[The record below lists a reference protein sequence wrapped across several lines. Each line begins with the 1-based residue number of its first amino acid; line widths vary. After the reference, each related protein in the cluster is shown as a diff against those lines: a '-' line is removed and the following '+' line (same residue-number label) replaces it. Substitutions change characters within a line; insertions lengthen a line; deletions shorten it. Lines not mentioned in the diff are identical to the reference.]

1 MKWVTY
7 RSGRGERVGVLSGD
21 EIRAAAPGVTLLE
34 LIERGADGLRQ
45 AGQEAVRSPS
55 EVVRL
60 GEVSLAAP
68 IPRPPSIRDSL
79 CFLDHM
85 RNCQAAMGAGRM
97 LADTWYRI
105 PAFYFACPAT
115 VLGPYDD
122 APIAPG
128 SAWQDFEL
136 EIAAVIGVGG
146 KDLTVEQAERAIV
159 GYMIFND
166 WSARDLQQLE
176 GQLAIGQAKGKD
188 SGVTLGPY
196 LVTPDELEPY
206 RHPSYPGKLDLQVTA
221 LVNDTVIGSGSTA
234 QMDWSFAE
242 VISYAS
248 RGVTLRPGDVVGSGT
263 VPTCTLVEH
272 LSVTALD
279 AFPGWLHDGDI
290 VTLRV
295 QGLGE
300 TRQTVRASSAPHPL
314 APRPNPDA
322 TPPPRRVNSA
332 PARVPY
338 TRGLHKIS
346 DRVWAWVL
354 PDGGYGWSNAGL
366 IAGDGASLLVDTLF
380 DLALTREMLTAMQ
393 PITSSAP
400 ITDALITHSNGDHT
414 HGNQLLD
421 ASVRIIAAKGTADEI
436 AHGMAPE
443 MLAMA
448 QTANLGPVATKY
460 ARDRFGHFDFSGITV
475 RNADQTFDHNLTIE
489 VGGRRIELLNL
500 GPAHTAADSVAHV
513 PDAGVLFGGDLL
525 FIGCTPIVWAGP
537 IANWIAACDAMIAL
551 DAPTV
556 VPGHGPITDPDGI
569 RAVRGYFVHIS
580 EYADAAHRKGLSWAE
595 AADTIDLGEYAAWL
609 DSERVVVNVYQRYR
623 ELDPETPQLE
633 IMALLVMQA
642 EWLAKRSI

>member
-7 RSGRGERVGVLSGD
+7 QGDNGERTGMLAGD
-21 EIRAAAPGVTLLE
+21 TIHAMPAGVTLLE
-34 LIERGADGLRQ
+34 LVGRGADGLRQ
-45 AGQEAVRSPS
+45 AGEEALRSPA
-55 EVVRL
+55 EIVGLDDVRL
-60 GEVSLAAP
+60 LAP

-85 RNCQAAMGAGRM
+85 RNCQAALGAGRV

-122 APIAPG
+122 APTAPG

-136 EIAAVIGVGG
+136 EIAAVIGTGDG
-146 KDLTVEQAERAIV
+146 DLRDLTVEEAEQAII
-159 GYMIFND
+159 GYTIFND

-206 RHPSYPGKLDLQVTA
+206 RRDGKLDLHVTA
-221 LVNDTVIGSGSTA
+221 LVNETVIGSGSTA
-234 QMDWSFAE
+234 QMDWTFGE
-242 VISYAS
+242 VISYVS
-248 RGVTLRPGDVVGSGT
+248 RGVTLRPGDVIGSGT

-272 LSVTALD
+272 LNPAALES
-279 AFPGWLHDGDI
+279 FPGWLHDGDV

-300 TRQTVRASSAPHPL
+300 TRQTVRAGAAPHPL
-314 APRPNPDA
+314 PARPNPDA
-322 TPPPRRVNSA
+322 APAAPRVNGA
-332 PARVPY
+332 AARVPY
-338 TRGLHKIS
+338 IRGLHEVA
-346 DRVWAWVL
+346 DRVWAWTL

-366 IAGDGASLLVDTLF
+366 VAGDGAALLVDTLF
-380 DLALTREMLTAMQ
+380 DLALTREMLAAMS

-421 ASVRIIAAKGTADEI
+421 PSVRIIAAKGTAEEI

-448 QTANLGPVATKY
+448 QTANLGPVATPY
-460 ARDRFGHFDFSGITV
+460 TRERFGHFDFSGINV
-475 RNADQTFDHNLTIE
+475 RNADQTFDRDLTID
-489 VGGRRIELLNL
+489 VGGRRVDLLNL
-500 GPAHTAADSVAHV
+500 GPAHTAADSVAYV

-537 IANWIAACDAMIAL
+537 IANWISACDAMIAL
-551 DAPTV
+551 DAPIV
-556 VPGHGPITDPDGI
+556 VPGHGPVTDPDGI
-569 RAVRGYFVHIS
+569 RAVRAYLAHVS
-580 EYADAAHRKGLSWAE
+580 ERAEAAYRKGLSWSE
-595 AADTIDLGEYAAWL
+595 AADTIALGEYATWL
-609 DSERVVVNVYQRYR
+609 DAERVVVNVYQRYR
-623 ELDPETPQLE
+623 ELDPGTPALE
-633 IMALLVMQA
+633 VMALLVMQA
-642 EWLAKRSI
+642 EWLAKRSG

>member
-7 RSGRGERVGVLSGD
+7 QGDSGERTGVLSGD
-21 EIRAAAPGVTLLE
+21 TIHAMPTGVTLLD
-34 LIERGADGLRQ
+34 LVGRGADGLRE
-45 AGQEAVRSPS
+45 AGEEALRSPS
-55 EVVRL
+55 ATASL
-60 GEVSLAAP
+60 GEVKLMAP

-85 RNCQAAMGAGRM
+85 RNCQAALGAGRV

-122 APIAPG
+122 APTAPG

-136 EIAAVIGVGG
+136 EIAAVIGASDG
-146 KDLTVEQAERAIV
+146 DLRDLSVTEAEQSII

-206 RHPSYPGKLDLQVTA
+206 RRDGKLDLQVTA
-221 LVNDTVIGSGSTA
+221 LVNDTVIGSGSTG
-234 QMDWSFAE
+234 QMDWSFGE
-242 VISYAS
+242 VISYVS
-248 RGVTLRPGDVVGSGT
+248 RGVTLTPGDVIGSGT

-272 LSVTALD
+272 LSLTELES
-279 AFPGWLHDGDI
+279 FPGWLHDGDV

-300 TRQTVRASSAPHPL
+300 TRQTVRAGSAPHPL
-314 APRPNPDA
+314 EPRPNPDA
-322 TPPPRRVNSA
+322 APAPRRVNHA
-332 PARVPY
+332 PARLPY
-338 TRGLHKIS
+338 TRGLHEVA
-346 DRVWAWVL
+346 DRVWAWTL

-366 IAGDGASLLVDTLF
+366 VAGDGASLLVDTLF
-380 DLALTREMLTAMQ
+380 DLALTREMLTAMK
-393 PITSSAP
+393 PITDRAP

-421 ASVRIIAAKGTADEI
+421 GSVRIIAAEGTAEEI

-443 MLAMA
+443 MLAMT
-448 QTANLGPVATKY
+448 QSGNLGPVATPY
-460 ARDRFGHFDFSGITV
+460 ARDRFGHFDFSGIKL
-475 RNADQTFDHNLTIE
+475 RNADQTFDRDLTIE
-489 VGGRRIELLNL
+489 VGGRQINLLNL
-500 GPAHTAADSVAHV
+500 GPAHTAADSVVHV

-537 IANWIAACDAMIAL
+537 IANWVAACDAMIAL

-556 VPGHGPITDPDGI
+556 VPGHGPVTDADGI
-569 RAVRGYFVHIS
+569 RAVRGYL
-580 EYADAAHRKGLSWAE
+580 AHVAEQAEVAYRKGLSWAD
-595 AADTIDLGEYAAWL
+595 AADTIDLGEYATWL
-609 DSERVVVNVYQRYR
+609 DAERIVVNVYQRYR
-623 ELDPETPQLE
+623 ELDPDTPQLE
-633 IMALLVMQA
+633 VLALLVMQA
-642 EWLAKRSI
+642 EWLAKHS

>member
-7 RSGRGERVGVLSGD
+7 RSADGERTGVLSGNT
-21 EIRAAAPGVTLLE
+21 IYAAPPGVTLLD
-34 LIERGADGLRQ
+34 LIGRGAEGLRQ
-45 AGQEAVRSPS
+45 AGEEALRSPAT
-55 EVVRL
+55 VRL
-60 GEVSLAAP
+60 DEVTLMAP

-85 RNCQAAMGAGRM
+85 RNCQAALGAGRV

-122 APIAPG
+122 APTAPG

-136 EIAAVIGVGG
+136 EIAAVIGASG
-146 KDLTVEQAERAIV
+146 KDLTVEQAEQAII

-176 GQLAIGQAKGKD
+176 GQLAIGQGKGKD

-206 RHPSYPGKLDLQVTA
+206 RRDGKLSLQVTA

-234 QMDWSFAE
+234 QMDWTFGE
-242 VISYAS
+242 VISYVS
-248 RGVTLRPGDVVGSGT
+248 RGVTLNPGDVIGSGT

-272 LSVTALD
+272 LSPAALD
-279 AFPGWLHDGDI
+279 SFPGWLHDGDV
-290 VTLRV
+290 VTLQV

-314 APRPNPDA
+314 AARPSPDA
-322 TPPPRRVNSA
+322 PPVTDRVNRA
-332 PARVPY
+332 PAKVPY
-338 TRGLHKIS
+338 TRGLHKVA
-346 DRVWAWVL
+346 DRVWAWTL

-366 IAGDGASLLVDTLF
+366 VVGDGASLLVDTLF
-380 DLALTREMLTAMQ
+380 DLALTREMLTAMK
-393 PITSSAP
+393 PVTDGAP

-421 ASVRIIAAKGTADEI
+421 ASVRIIAAKGTAEEI

-448 QTANLGPVATKY
+448 QTANLGPVATPY
-460 ARDRFGHFDFSGITV
+460 ARDRFGYFDFSGIKL
-475 RNADQTFDHNLTIE
+475 RNADQTFDHDLAID
-489 VGGRRIELLNL
+489 VGGRQINLLNL
-500 GPAHTAADSVAHV
+500 GPAHTAADSVVHV

-537 IANWIAACDAMIAL
+537 IANWVAACDAMIAL

-556 VPGHGPITDPDGI
+556 VPGHGPVTDPDGI
-569 RAVRGYFVHIS
+569 RAVRGYLAHVA
-580 EYADAAHRKGLSWAE
+580 EQAEAAYRKGLSWDE
-595 AADTIDLGEYAAWL
+595 AADTIDLGEYRTWL
-609 DSERVVVNVYQRYR
+609 DAERVVVNVYQRYR
-623 ELDPETPQLE
+623 ELDSNTPQLE
-633 IMALLVMQA
+633 ILALLAMQA
-642 EWLAKRSI
+642 EWLAKRSS